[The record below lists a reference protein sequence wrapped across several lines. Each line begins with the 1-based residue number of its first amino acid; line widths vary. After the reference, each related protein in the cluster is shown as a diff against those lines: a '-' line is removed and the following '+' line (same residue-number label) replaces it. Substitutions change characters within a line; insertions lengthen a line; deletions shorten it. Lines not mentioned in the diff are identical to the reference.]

1 MYLELPT
8 LELPTQLKLQRLHP
22 DAAIPEYANHG
33 DVGLDLTSVDSGVLK
48 PGKRG
53 LFKSGW
59 AMELTNSDYCL
70 QVFPRSGLAIKH
82 GVTVLNSPGLID
94 FNYRGDIGVILINHG
109 QDDFIVFKGMRVAQ
123 LVISKVLKLN
133 YIGDIVVVEKLS
145 SPNSRG
151 ENGFGSTGV

>member
-1 MYLELPT
+1 MT
-8 LELPTQLKLQRLHP
+8 FDFSNLKLQRLHP
-22 DAAIPEYANHG
+22 DAIIPEYANYG
-33 DVGLDLTSVDSGVLK
+33 DVGLDLTTVDSGVLK
-48 PGKRG
+48 PGERG

-59 AMELTNSDYCL
+59 AMELTDSDYCL
-70 QVFPRSGLAIKH
+70 QVFPRSGLALKH

-133 YIGDIVVVEKLS
+133 NIGDIVVVEELS
-145 SPNSRG
+145 SPSSRG